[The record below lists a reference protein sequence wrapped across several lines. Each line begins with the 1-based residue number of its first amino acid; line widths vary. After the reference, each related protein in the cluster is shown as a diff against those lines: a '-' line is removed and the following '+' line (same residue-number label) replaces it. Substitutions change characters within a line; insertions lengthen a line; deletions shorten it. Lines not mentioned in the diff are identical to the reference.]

1 MQEFNHRMEC
11 TMIFFSLLKEV
22 VVLNMLLSFKKE
34 LVCRLLFI
42 MMGSYMYIRV
52 NVYVSMYVLS
62 IQ

>member
-22 VVLNMLLSFKKE
+22 VLNMLLSFKKE

-42 MMGSYMYIRV
+42 MKGSYMYIRL
-52 NVYVSMYVLS
+52 NVYVSMYVLP